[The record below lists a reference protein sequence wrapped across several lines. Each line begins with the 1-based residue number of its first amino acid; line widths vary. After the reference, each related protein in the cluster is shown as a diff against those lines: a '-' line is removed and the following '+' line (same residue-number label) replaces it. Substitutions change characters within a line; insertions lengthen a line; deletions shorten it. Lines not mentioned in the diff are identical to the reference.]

1 MLMEYV
7 LVIFLIIRVIFLLH
21 EHYAAKARD
30 KSRAQNAEPTAEL
43 QRSDL
48 EK

>member
-1 MLMEYV
+1 MEYV
-7 LVIFLIIRVIFLLH
+7 LVIFLIIRIILIVI
-21 EHYAAKARD
+21 EHYEAKARD
-30 KSRAQNAEPTAEL
+30 KNRAQNAEATAKL